1 MSNISAL
8 VNNKADS
15 LVREDIKL
23 TSAAHQQL
31 CALSTALLGDLSS
44 TVKSVVRA
52 VNKQTGLISSIVR
65 NSTALIVEDICEA
78 TSTIAQAVHLA
89 SIASTKDMIAT
100 QQDLYENVATGL
112 VNSAGA
118 VAQDEVNIIA
128 ATNVGALAVAT
139 TGQVGN
145 HVVQATLLHNQ

>member
-15 LVREDIKL
+15 LVREDLKL
-23 TSAAHQQL
+23 TSAAQKQL
-31 CALSTALLGDLSS
+31 CALSEALLQDLSS

-52 VNKQTGLISSIVR
+52 VNKQSALISSIVR

-100 QQDLYENVATGL
+100 EQDLYENVAAGL

-118 VAQDEVNIIA
+118 ITQDEVDIIA
-128 ATNVGALAVAT
+128 ATNVGALAMGKTA
-139 TGQVGN
+139 QVGN
-145 HVVQATLLHNQ
+145 HVVQATVLHNQ